1 MFNMT
6 GSEVMFLLIIG
17 LVVLGPEKLPDA
29 IRRMGKLYAELK
41 RMSSGVQTDF
51 RKVMDE
57 PIKEMMNTTNSM
69 KALFTDTAGE
79 FQSAAKEIVEP
90 TFIPY
95 DDGSRSAGA
104 QDSEQTDQADQDD
117 PDIAEGIANAA
128 RIAKQ
133 RKEDTSKHSEV
144 NRLEYNADEQDVISD
159 EPKLDQPTTKK
170 LVAKKPAKI
179 IAKTP
184 AKTPAKKS
192 KKISVT
198 KKAAA
203 KKSVTKKA
211 GAKKKP
217 TNGI

>member
-57 PIKEMMNTTNSM
+57 PIKEMMSTTNSM

-95 DDGSRSAGA
+95 DNGLNSAET
-104 QDSEQTDQADQDD
+104 QDLEHSDQDEQD
-117 PDIAEGIANAA
+117 DTDIAEGIANAA
-128 RIAKQ
+128 KIAQQ
-133 RKEDTSKHSEV
+133 RKVDTSKHSEV
-144 NRLEYNADEQDVISD
+144 NRLEYNADELDMTSETQVAQEAP
-159 EPKLDQPTTKK
+159 EPTINKLPTKK
-170 LVAKKPAKI
+170 SATKKAPTKKTITKKKPAKKKP
-179 IAKTP
+179 AEKTL
-184 AKTPAKKS
+184 
-192 KKISVT
+192 
-198 KKAAA
+198 A
-203 KKSVTKKA
+203 KKSVTKK
-211 GAKKKP
+211 KL
-217 TNGI
+217 TNGN

>member
-57 PIKEMMNTTNSM
+57 PIKEMMSTTNSM

-95 DDGSRSAGA
+95 DNGLNSGKT
-104 QDSEQTDQADQDD
+104 QDSKHPDQAEQDD
-117 PDIAEGIANAA
+117 TDIAEGIANAA
-128 RIAKQ
+128 KIEQQ
-133 RKEDTSKHSEV
+133 RKDDTSKHSEV
-144 NRLEYNADEQDVISD
+144 NRLEYNADEQDLIDD
-159 EPKLDQPTTKK
+159 EQQAPKPTIKK
-170 LVAKKPAKI
+170 LPAKKL
-179 IAKTP
+179 AKTP
-184 AKTPAKKS
+184 AKTSVKKS
-192 KKISVT
+192 AKTSV
-198 KKAAA
+198 KNSV
-203 KKSVTKKA
+203 KKSATKTTAAKKA
-211 GAKKKP
+211 GAKKKLS
-217 TNGI
+217 NGK

>member
-57 PIKEMMNTTNSM
+57 PIKEMMSTTNSM

-79 FQSAAKEIVEP
+79 FKSAAKEIVEP

-95 DDGSRSAGA
+95 DSGLNSTET
-104 QDSEQTDQADQDD
+104 QDLEHSDQDEQD
-117 PDIAEGIANAA
+117 DTDIAEGIANAA
-128 RIAKQ
+128 KIAQQ
-133 RKEDTSKHSEV
+133 RKVDTSKHSEV

-159 EPKLDQPTTKK
+159 EPKLSQPTTKK
-170 LVAKKPAKI
+170 LPAKKPVKKLT
-179 IAKTP
+179 KTS

-192 KKISVT
+192 VT
-198 KKAAA
+198 KK
-203 KKSVTKKA
+203 SETKKA
-211 GAKKKP
+211 GAKKKL
-217 TNGI
+217 TNGK